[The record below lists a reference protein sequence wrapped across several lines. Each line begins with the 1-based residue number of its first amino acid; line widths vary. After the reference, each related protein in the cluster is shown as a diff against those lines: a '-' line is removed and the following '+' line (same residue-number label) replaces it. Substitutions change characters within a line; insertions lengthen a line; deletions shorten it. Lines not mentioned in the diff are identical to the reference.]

1 MSDEASLGG
10 DWANS
15 SYLSGPVTLVAAMHQ
30 GVLTEVLPKPVG
42 SRAKQCWP
50 LNTRFMFFFFLKRVN
65 AIQKQNS
72 QCQNGKNH
80 SIGSLTN
87 GK

>member
-10 DWANS
+10 DWANY
-15 SYLSGPVTLVAAMHQ
+15 SYLSGPITLAAAMHH

-50 LNTRFMFFFFLKRVN
+50 LNRRFMFCFVF
-65 AIQKQNS
+65 
-72 QCQNGKNH
+72 
-80 SIGSLTN
+80 
-87 GK
+87 